1 MSGDTSRCYT
11 NRPSI
16 RADWSLETDESR
28 RSWEKFRNFP
38 NNSAISSSYACGPF
52 RLDAQGETLF
62 RARFRAGEPVALSHR
77 VVALLRIFIDR
88 AGGPVSKDAP
98 IKAAWPGLAVK
109 DSNLTVKIC
118 SASFSRGIRRKKLD
132 CDADP

>member
-38 NNSAISSSYACGPF
+38 NNSAIPWSYACGPL
-52 RLDAQGETLF
+52 RLDAQGGTLF
-62 RARFRAGEPVALSHR
+62 RAREPVALSHR
-77 VVALLRIFIDR
+77 AVTSLRIFVDR

-98 IKAAWPGLAVK
+98 IKGSLAGPRGQGQQS
-109 DSNLTVKIC
+109 DGSNSR
-118 SASFSRGIRRKKLD
+118 SASFRRGTRRRELD

>member
-1 MSGDTSRCYT
+1 MSREGVGKS
-11 NRPSI
+11 SEI
-16 RADWSLETDESR
+16 
-28 RSWEKFRNFP
+28 FP
-38 NNSAISSSYACGPF
+38 NNSAIPSSYACGPF
-52 RLDAQGETLF
+52 RLGAQGETLF
-62 RARFRAGEPVALSHR
+62 RAREPVALSHR
-77 VVALLRIFIDR
+77 AVTLLRIFIDR

-118 SASFSRGIRRKKLD
+118 SASFPRGIRRKKLD